1 MFILLFFL
9 ASPVHAT
16 VAEVPCPTT
25 LQAKA
30 SVIVGDLDG
39 YQTDTNKTV
48 TDTGDRVTD
57 FTASDSIFP

>member
-1 MFILLFFL
+1 MFLLLFFL
-9 ASPVHAT
+9 PSPSYAH
-16 VAEVPCPTT
+16 VAGEPCPTT

-48 TDTGDRVTD
+48 TDTEAGESN
-57 FTASDSIFP
+57 FTASHSIFP

>member
-1 MFILLFFL
+1 MLTLLLL
-9 ASPVHAT
+9 ASPVYAT

-48 TDTGDRVTD
+48 TNPEGGVTN
-57 FTASDSIFP
+57 FTSTSSIFP

>member
-1 MFILLFFL
+1 MLTLLLL
-9 ASPVHAT
+9 ASPVYAT

-39 YQTDTNKTV
+39 YQTDTDKAV
-48 TDTGDRVTD
+48 TNPEGRLPD
-57 FTASDSIFP
+57 FTSTGSIFP

>member
-1 MFILLFFL
+1 MLTLLLL
-9 ASPVHAT
+9 ASPVYAT

-39 YQTDTNKTV
+39 YQTYTDKTV
-48 TDTGDRVTD
+48 TSTEIGESNFTSTG
-57 FTASDSIFP
+57 SILP

>member
-1 MFILLFFL
+1 MLTLLLL

-25 LQAKA
+25 LQSKA

-39 YQTDTNKTV
+39 YQTNTNKTV
-48 TDTGDRVTD
+48 TGTEPGISD
-57 FTASDSIFP
+57 FTSTDSIFP

>member
-1 MFILLFFL
+1 MLTLLLL

-48 TDTGDRVTD
+48 TSTEIGVSD
-57 FTASDSIFP
+57 FTSSGSILP

>member
-1 MFILLFFL
+1 MFLLLFFL
-9 ASPVHAT
+9 ASPSYAH
-16 VAEVPCPTT
+16 VAGEPCPTT

-39 YQTDTNKTV
+39 YQTDTDKTV

-57 FTASDSIFP
+57 FATSDSIFP

>member
-1 MFILLFFL
+1 MLTLLLL
-9 ASPVHAT
+9 ASPVYAT

-25 LQAKA
+25 LQSKA

-48 TDTGDRVTD
+48 TSTEIGVSD
-57 FTASDSIFP
+57 FTSSGSILP

>member
-1 MFILLFFL
+1 MLFLLLL

-39 YQTDTNKTV
+39 YQTDTDKTI

>member
-1 MFILLFFL
+1 MLFLLLL

-30 SVIVGDLDG
+30 SVIVGDLNG
-39 YQTDTNKTV
+39 YQTDTDKTI
-48 TDTGDRVTD
+48 TDTEGRLSD
-57 FTASDSIFP
+57 FNSSSSIFP

>member
-1 MFILLFFL
+1 MLTLLLL
-9 ASPVHAT
+9 ASPVYAT

-48 TDTGDRVTD
+48 TDTEAGESN
-57 FTASDSIFP
+57 FTASHSIFP

>member
-1 MFILLFFL
+1 MLTLLLL
-9 ASPVHAT
+9 ASPVYAT

-48 TDTGDRVTD
+48 TSTEIGVSD
-57 FTASDSIFP
+57 FTTTGSIIP